1 MEDIIINWIQEIM
14 DSVNSVGQS
23 GMLSQ
28 SLSQFNPVIYGGVSS
43 IAKNISTPIAF
54 SILSLFIM
62 MELFQLTQRNEMNS
76 LMGIELPLK
85 FAVKLAI
92 CYTFVNVSFDL
103 LVSIF
108 DIALSMIHQM
118 SSFGNGS
125 LEQIDLNAFR
135 NELKTVGIFGQLGV
149 MIQVFLIWFVTK
161 ISILFATLLIVIRML
176 ELYIYLAIA
185 PIPLATLPH
194 NEMSGIAK
202 GFLKSFT
209 AVCIQG
215 IVMYLMLMMFNMLL
229 GSIDGLGQGS
239 GVYYRLWSYL
249 GYSILLGFSLSGASR
264 IAKSICNAM

>member
-1 MEDIIINWIQEIM
+1 
-14 DSVNSVGQS
+14 
-23 GMLSQ
+23 MLSQ

-43 IAKNISTPIAF
+43 IARNISTPIAF

-135 NELKTVGIFGQLGV
+135 SELKSVGIFGQ
-149 MIQVFLIWFVTK
+149 
-161 ISILFATLLIVIRML
+161 LFATLLIVIRML
-176 ELYIYLAIA
+176 ELYIYLAIS